1 MQNTKE
7 KTANVNERKRLDF
20 KSEKRITFIL
30 IIGWAIGT
38 AFMMPT
44 LQEPYANIKYAPDSS
59 FFSITGAALACNFII
74 LLLALPRVWRAQ
86 ESKMLSLPIFGGM
99 LACLALSTLPHAVN
113 MRLAAPDVYT
123 VSTEVVEKSRLRRTP
138 RGGKSFLIHRLHV
151 SFDNARVGEHTLNGP
166 HTVFVTEKKFD
177 QTRIGDTLAL
187 PMRSGPIA
195 AFMLHTPETIDL
207 PR

>member
-1 MQNTKE
+1 MNT
-7 KTANVNERKRLDF
+7 RKRLDF
-20 KSEKRITFIL
+20 KSEKTITFIL

-59 FFSITGAALACNFII
+59 FYSITGAALACNFII
-74 LLLALPRVWRAQ
+74 LLLALPRVWRA
-86 ESKMLSLPIFGGM
+86 ENSKMLTLPILGGM
-99 LACLALSTLPHAVN
+99 LACVALSTLPHAVN

-123 VSTEVVEKSRLRRTP
+123 VSAEVIEKSSLRRTP
-138 RGGKSFLIHRLHV
+138 RGGKSFLIYRLHV
-151 SFDNARVGEHTLNGP
+151 SFDNARAGEQTLSGP

-177 QTRIGDTLAL
+177 ETRTGDTLTL

-195 AFMLHTPETIDL
+195 AFMLHTPDTIDL